1 LDQGN
6 QKTIPGNGCLTV
18 LKKEIMEMD
27 IYKKLAGHL
36 DELPGGFAPSHTG
49 VELRL
54 LKRLFTPEE
63 AELSLHLTLERKE
76 AGAIADR
83 AGISIDE
90 AEQRLKAMAR
100 KGLIFSVEAE
110 GSSALYQAVPW
121 IIGIY
126 EFQVNKLDKEF
137 VEDLNEYRN
146 TMRKDPRPQ
155 PLPQMRTIP
164 VDQSIDSNLGVL
176 PYERAEELVSAHEKY
191 AVAPCICRRKAKLM
205 GSGCEA
211 PEESCL
217 YFGEWADYYVRNGLG
232 RYIDRDN
239 LLDIL
244 ANADRSNL
252 VLQPNN
258 SREISLICTCC
269 GCCCGGLLRLKQHPK
284 PSEAVASSFIA
295 TATPETCDGCG
306 TCVDRCQ
313 MEALTLEEKQVALNS
328 DRCIGCGLCV
338 STCPTSSLSLKRKSV
353 SKHVPLNMETIW
365 KELSLARAQKQHE

>member
-1 LDQGN
+1 
-6 QKTIPGNGCLTV
+6 
-18 LKKEIMEMD
+18 MEKD
-27 IYKKLAGHL
+27 TYKKLAEHL
-36 DELPGGFAPSHTG
+36 DNLPGGFTPSHTG

-63 AELSLHLTLERKE
+63 AELSVHLTLEREE
-76 AGAIADR
+76 AGAIANR

-90 AEQRLKAMAR
+90 AEQRLKTMAR
-100 KGLIFSVEAE
+100 KGLIFSIEAE

-164 VDQSIDSNLGVL
+164 VGQSIDNNLQVL
-176 PYERAEELVSAHEKY
+176 PYERAEELVKAHEKY

-211 PEESCL
+211 PEETCL

-232 RYIDRDN
+232 RYIERDN

-244 ANADRSNL
+244 AEADKSNL

-258 SREISLICTCC
+258 SKEISLLCLCC

-284 PSEAVASSFIA
+284 PSEAIASSFIA
-295 TATPETCDGCG
+295 AATPETCDGCG
-306 TCVDRCQ
+306 TCLDRCQ
-313 MEALTLEEKQVALNS
+313 MEALTLEDEQVVLDS

-353 SKHVPLNMETIW
+353 SKHVPLNMATTW
-365 KELSLARAQKQHE
+365 KELSLARAGKQQG

>member
-1 LDQGN
+1 
-6 QKTIPGNGCLTV
+6 
-18 LKKEIMEMD
+18 MEMD
-27 IYKKLAGHL
+27 AYKKLAAHL
-36 DELPGGFAPSHTG
+36 DNLPGGFTPSDTG
-49 VELRL
+49 AELRL

-63 AELSLHLTLERKE
+63 AELSVHLTLEREE
-76 AGAIADR
+76 AGAVADR
-83 AGISIDE
+83 AGISVDE

-137 VEDLNEYRN
+137 VADLNEYRN

-164 VDQSIDSNLGVL
+164 VGQSIEGNLEVL
-176 PYERAEELVSAHEKY
+176 PYERAEELVKAHKKY

-211 PEESCL
+211 PEETCL

-232 RYIDRDN
+232 RYIHRDN

-244 ANADRSNL
+244 ANADKSNL

-258 SREISLICTCC
+258 SKEISLLCLCC
-269 GCCCGGLLRLKQHPK
+269 GCCCGGLLRLKQHPR
-284 PSEAVASSFIA
+284 PSEAIASSFIA
-295 TATPETCDGCG
+295 AATPETCDGCG
-306 TCVDRCQ
+306 TCVGRCQ
-313 MEALTLEEKQVALNS
+313 MEALALEDEQVVLNS

-338 STCPTSSLSLKRKSV
+338 STCPTSSLVLKRKSV
-353 SKHVPLNMETIW
+353 SKRVPLNIAATW
-365 KELSLARAQKQHE
+365 KELSLARAEKQPE

>member
-1 LDQGN
+1 
-6 QKTIPGNGCLTV
+6 
-18 LKKEIMEMD
+18 MEA
-27 IYKKLAGHL
+27 YKKLAEHL
-36 DELPGGFAPSHTG
+36 DNLPGGFAPSETG
-49 VELRL
+49 AELRL

-63 AELSLHLTLERKE
+63 AELSVHLSLEREE
-76 AGAIADR
+76 AGTIANR

-100 KGLIFSVEAE
+100 KGLIFSREDE
-110 GSSALYQAVPW
+110 GRPALYQAVPW

-126 EFQVNKLDKEF
+126 EFQVNKLDKAF
-137 VEDLNEYRN
+137 VEDLNEYRK
-146 TMRKDPRPQ
+146 TKRKDPRPQ

-164 VDQSIDSNLGVL
+164 VGQSVDSNLEVL
-176 PYERAEELVSAHEKY
+176 PYERAEELVKAHDKY
-191 AVAPCICRRKAKLM
+191 AVAPCICRREAKLM

-239 LLDIL
+239 LVDIL
-244 ANADRSNL
+244 AKADKSNL

-258 SREISLICTCC
+258 SKEISLLCLCC
-269 GCCCGGLLRLKQHPK
+269 GCCCGGLLRLKKHPK
-284 PSEAVASSFIA
+284 PSEAIASSFIA
-295 TATPETCDGCG
+295 AATPETCDGCE

-313 MEALTLEEKQVALNS
+313 MEALTLEYERVALNS

-338 STCPTSSLSLKRKSV
+338 STCPTSSLILKRKSV
-353 SKHVPLNMETIW
+353 SKRVPLNIATTW
-365 KELSLARAQKQHE
+365 KELSLARAQKQQE

>member
-1 LDQGN
+1 
-6 QKTIPGNGCLTV
+6 
-18 LKKEIMEMD
+18 MD

-36 DELPGGFAPSHTG
+36 DDLPGGFPPSHTG

-63 AELSLHLTLERKE
+63 AELSLHLTLEREE
-76 AGAIADR
+76 AGAIANR

-90 AEQRLKAMAR
+90 AEQQLKSMAR

-126 EFQVNKLDKEF
+126 EFQVNKLDKEV

-164 VDQSIDSNLGVL
+164 VGQSIDSNLGVL
-176 PYERAEELVSAHEKY
+176 PYERAEELVNAHEKY

-244 ANADRSNL
+244 ANADRFNL

-306 TCVDRCQ
+306 TCLDRCQ
-313 MEALTLEEKQVALNS
+313 MEAVTLKDEQVTLNS

-365 KELSLARAQKQHE
+365 KELSLARAKKQHE